1 MLISSPLASIPVVIL
16 GLVLFVIV
24 IGLTWV
30 GMRLGTRVDGKRRSA
45 TTVSGDP
52 KAPGAAA
59 ADTDHPDDDVNGA
72 IVPAVLGLLAL
83 LLGFTFAL
91 AVDRFE
97 TRRGLVLE
105 EANAIGTA
113 YLQTQIL
120 PDPHR
125 ARLSALLTHYTDN
138 RIALA
143 EGPSPE
149 QQQRQLGENDQII
162 NDIWSATL
170 AGFDSIK
177 QYDVSS
183 TFVSSINAV
192 IDLDTSRKTGRMAHV
207 PEEVFWMLIIY
218 VLIAAFIIGYIIR
231 TQASFYLSCVMN
243 LLVVM
248 SLMLIM
254 DIDRPASGGIRESQL
269 PMKLLS
275 QSMREQSR
283 AGFDRW
289 RTPPAVQPVSR

>member
-1 MLISSPLASIPVVIL
+1 MEPSSPLSAVPILIL
-16 GLVLFVIV
+16 GLILLAVV
-24 IGLTWV
+24 IGLTWA
-30 GMRLGTRVDGKRRSA
+30 GMKYGISAMEKRR
-45 TTVSGDP
+45 
-52 KAPGAAA
+52 AAA
-59 ADTDHPDDDVNGA
+59 KRAGSSDAEGPDDDVNGA
-72 IVPAVLGLLAL
+72 IVPAMLGLLAL

-113 YLQTQIL
+113 YLQTQVL
-120 PDPHR
+120 PQPHR
-125 ARLSALLTHYTDN
+125 ERLSALLVRYTDN

-143 EGPSPE
+143 AGPLTEERRS
-149 QQQRQLGENDQII
+149 LLAENDRTV
-162 NDIWSATL
+162 NDIWAATL

-177 QYDVSS
+177 NLDMSS

-207 PEEVFWMLIIY
+207 PEEVFWVLIVY
-218 VLIAAFIIGYIIR
+218 VLVVAVIIGYIIR
-231 TQASFYLSCVMN
+231 TRSSFYLAGVMHV
-243 LLVVM
+243 LVVM

-254 DIDRPASGGIRESQL
+254 DIDRPASGGIRESQF

-275 QSMREQSR
+275 QSMHAEPRS
-283 AGFDRW
+283 AYDRW
-289 RTPPAVQPVSR
+289 RTLPAPAPSPAPAVLD